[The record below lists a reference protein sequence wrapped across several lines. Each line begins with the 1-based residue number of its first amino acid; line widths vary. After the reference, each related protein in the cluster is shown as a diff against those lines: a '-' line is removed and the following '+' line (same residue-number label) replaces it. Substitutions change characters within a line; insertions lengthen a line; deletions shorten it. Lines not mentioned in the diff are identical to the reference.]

1 MTEEAEKPK
10 PAAKKLARYFS
21 QRAGD
26 GDGDVKHIRTDQ
38 SKKPIAF
45 DGEVIEVKE
54 RARYLS
60 KAKFKAKRPDKNANP
75 FLKPHFKRKF
85 VKTEIDP
92 YALDR
97 HSRGAKVSGDG
108 IKTEHFKE
116 KYKRK
121 EVYQNFAVE
130 QAARAELLL
139 NEEEGYIVPEDDV
152 STAEYSQREIVDN
165 VDITTA
171 SKHFNLSLDFGPYRM
186 RYTKNGRHLL
196 LGGRKGHVAAFD
208 WVTKKLHCEFNA
220 MEEVFD
226 VTWLHLETMFAVAQK
241 NWVHFY
247 DNQGTEIHCVK
258 QMHHIRRMDFLP
270 YHFLVVSASERGFL
284 TWVDTSIGEMVANYP
299 TRVGSIAAMTHN
311 PFNGVTCV
319 GGSKGVVSMW
329 SPTVREP
336 LAKLLCHPAPLTDV
350 AVDPSG
356 LYLATSAVDKHVKIW
371 DVRALGGPV
380 VDYSL
385 RSHAQTVT
393 MSQRGLLALGMGN
406 QCEIYRKPNLISTKA
421 PYLRHACPG
430 HISGFRFCPFEDVLG
445 VATEKGFNSLIVPG
459 SGEPNFDALE
469 ANPYQTKS
477 QRKESEVHA
486 LLDKIPAELIKLNPD
501 EIAQVDVPTLKENVD
516 AKKSLLVSV
525 CCLCLPL
532 SAISLLRS
540 LSNCIV

>member
-1 MTEEAEKPK
+1 MSEEAEKK
-10 PAAKKLARYFS
+10 PAVKKTARYFS
-21 QRAGD
+21 QRLD
-26 GDGDVKHIRTDQ
+26 DDDQNVKHIKTDQ
-38 SKKPIAF
+38 SQKPVAF
-45 DGEVIEVKE
+45 DGEVIEVK
-54 RARYLS
+54 S
-60 KAKFKAKRPDKNANP
+60 KARFFPKSKFDNKRPDKNQNP
-75 FLKPHFKRKF
+75 FLKHKNKRKF

-97 HSRGAKVSGDG
+97 HRRGDKVSGEG

-121 EVYQNFAVE
+121 EVYHNFALE
-130 QAARAELLL
+130 QAARTELLL
-139 NEEEGYIVPEDDV
+139 NEEEGFIEPDEDVP
-152 STAEYSQREIVDN
+152 TAEYSQREIVDN

-171 SKHFNLSLDFGPYRM
+171 SKHFNLSLDFGSYRL

-196 LGGRKGHVAAFD
+196 LGGKKGHVAAFD

-220 MEEVFD
+220 MEEVHD

-258 QMHHIRRMDFLP
+258 QMYRIRRLDFLP
-270 YHFLVVSASERGFL
+270 YHFLVVSVSEQGFL

-299 TRVGSIAAMTHN
+299 TKVGSISAMTHN

-336 LAKLLCHPAPLTDV
+336 LAKMLCHPTPLIDI
-350 AVDPSG
+350 AVDPKG
-356 LYLATSAVDKHVKIW
+356 VYLATSGIDKHVKIW
-371 DVRALGGPV
+371 DIRALSGPV

-385 RSHAQTVT
+385 RSQAQTIT

-406 QCEIYRKPNLISTKA
+406 QCEIYKKPNLVSTRA

-430 HISGFRFCPFEDVLG
+430 HITGMQFCPFEDVLG
-445 VATEKGFNSLIVPG
+445 VGTEKGFNSLIVPG

-477 QRKESEVHA
+477 QRKESEVHS

-501 EIAQVDVPTLKENVD
+501 EIAQVDVPTMKENID
-516 AKKSLLVSV
+516 AKKSLLVSFLWNEDV
-525 CCLCLPL
+525 
-532 SAISLLRS
+532 ILLILYFLIR
-540 LSNCIV
+540 LL